1 MVPSEAPGQY
11 VPMPSCR
18 RIRAHNLN
26 TTEAYDPFG
35 LSPPRHNRD
44 MRLLQLA
51 GQEHHPSLPY
61 GEGTAAEQAI
71 TPPPRLPFDDAQ
83 LAKLFLHIQIC
94 TAFPPLPRL
103 GDTLHYLAL
112 LPYLALPYLACPTLP
127 HVTSR
132 CPALPC
138 LTLPCLARLACRA
151 RRARL
156 ASLALLALPC
166 PPSSA
171 FLPSLASPSLA
182 TADLIRQ
189 DSTCML
195 TNIGLVAMCAGGGAC
210 RYDPCARKSK
220 VLQRRV
226 QGHRRGSGSLPT
238 VQRRQSGAVQPALR
252 VVIRRF
258 YKQHVPADFPSS
270 LTGGVRLV
278 LGLCRFDDAFPPL
291 LRRCR
296 QGRYQV
302 GLFRSPTIPSTPPLT
317 ASRPHMPAIRA

>member
-103 GDTLHYLAL
+103 GDTLHYLAF
-112 LPYLALPYLACPTLP
+112 LPYLALPYLALP
-127 HVTSR
+127 YLASCYLALP
-132 CPALPC
+132 CPALPYPALPC
-138 LTLPCLARLACRA
+138 PPRLPCPPCPPCQPCLARLA
-151 RRARL
+151 
-156 ASLALLALPC
+156 LPAVFC
-166 PPSSA
+166 
-171 FLPSLASPSLA
+171 LPSFLGVPFF
-182 TADLIRQ
+182 
-189 DSTCML
+189 
-195 TNIGLVAMCAGGGAC
+195 
-210 RYDPCARKSK
+210 
-220 VLQRRV
+220 
-226 QGHRRGSGSLPT
+226 GH
-238 VQRRQSGAVQPALR
+238 
-252 VVIRRF
+252 
-258 YKQHVPADFPSS
+258 
-270 LTGGVRLV
+270 
-278 LGLCRFDDAFPPL
+278 
-291 LRRCR
+291 
-296 QGRYQV
+296 
-302 GLFRSPTIPSTPPLT
+302 
-317 ASRPHMPAIRA
+317 SRPN